1 MERRMLIA
9 GGMALGVV
17 IATLALTFA
26 ATVQQ
31 QAQRERALQVAA
43 AADLRPALAEIARLY
58 QEQTGQAATLTF
70 GSTGQLTQ
78 QIEQGAPFDVFL
90 AANEAFI
97 ERLKR
102 GGHTVAGTEQRY
114 ARGRLALVTSPALN
128 LPVSALSD
136 LTAPSIRYIAIANPE
151 HAPYGVAAQD
161 ALEALGLWGTLRPR
175 LVYGENV
182 QQAMQYVQTGQADAG
197 IVAVALV
204 IPTQLRWTLVPQE
217 LHRPLDQALAILRR
231 TRSEADARAFVS
243 LVMSPEGQALLGRYG
258 FEPPASP

>member
-1 MERRMLIA
+1 MPRRMLIA
-9 GGMALGVV
+9 GV
-17 IATLALTFA
+17 IALVVAVTALAFTFA
-26 ATVQQ
+26 ATTQQ
-31 QAQRERALQVAA
+31 QGQRDQTIQVAA
-43 AADLRPALAEIARLY
+43 AADLRLALSDINRLY
-58 QEQTGQAATLTF
+58 KERTGREATISF

-97 ERLKR
+97 ERLQR
-102 GGHTVAGTEQRY
+102 GGHTVPGTEMRY
-114 ARGRLALVTSPALN
+114 ARGRLALVNSPN
-128 LPVSALSD
+128 LTPPVTELRD
-136 LTAPSIRYIAIANPE
+136 VTAPAIRYISIANPD

-182 QQAMQYVQTGQADAG
+182 QQATQYVQTGQADVG

-204 IPTQLRWTLVPQE
+204 IPTQLRWTLIPQE

-231 TRSEADARAFVS
+231 TRLEAEARAFVD
-243 LVMSPEGQALLGRYG
+243 LVMSAESQAILERYG
-258 FEPPASP
+258 FEPPASR